1 MLYIWVTKETD
12 NGIQFAFKGSDT
24 LAKTAFDLDL
34 VSRNW
39 RKLKMESPDVFWLNV
54 TNAALGVG
62 FLVCLGMIV
71 VGIVQDFAQRFHH
84 HGPRSH

>member
-1 MLYIWVTKETD
+1 
-12 NGIQFAFKGSDT
+12 
-24 LAKTAFDLDL
+24 
-34 VSRNW
+34 
-39 RKLKMESPDVFWLNV
+39 MESPDVFWLNV

-84 HGPRSH
+84 HGPRPH

>member
-1 MLYIWVTKETD
+1 MDTGVKTV
-12 NGIQFAFKGSDT
+12 SD
-24 LAKTAFDLDL
+24 FGR

-39 RKLKMESPDVFWLNV
+39 RMLKMESPDVFWLNV

-84 HGPRSH
+84 HGPRPH